1 MLSFPSLSCFA
12 YIAFDCYHSPNPKV
26 SDQLTSKLPV
36 PSSDDPNRSTSPSPT
51 QDMIKGAGTTPILPL
66 PPDPGFGED
75 SGIDES
81 NISRSNSPL
90 PASISAPPPSGESSP
105 FGQPSEPSPFAV
117 TFGDDSDNV
126 KSAPPARPPPPPQ
139 SPIHPTQS
147 APPSRPPPPSS
158 MVNVNDNIFGNDTEF
173 GDQSAPPRPPM
184 PPFANI
190 PFASLDPIQ
199 QQYIIQQQIL
209 LQQQLQQKAMSSPQ
223 LPQKQQKK
231 ASAFEDLD
239 LAMRSTMAKPP
250 KPVGSQ
256 QPTPDQTQATPLSAG
271 MVYIPPGTVPPA
283 GYIIIPGMP
292 SYGIPAGVVGQ
303 SLATEGFLIIIR
315 FVYFLSLYLF
325 LALI

>member
-1 MLSFPSLSCFA
+1 M
-12 YIAFDCYHSPNPKV
+12 
-26 SDQLTSKLPV
+26 TSKLPV
-36 PSSDDPNRSTSPSPT
+36 PSYDDPNRSISPSPT
-51 QDMIKGAGTTPILPL
+51 KDMIKGAGTTPILPL

-90 PASISAPPPSGESSP
+90 PAVISAPPPSGESSP

-117 TFGDDSDNV
+117 TFGDESDTV

-139 SPIHPTQS
+139 EPIHPTHS

-158 MVNVNDNIFGNDTEF
+158 MVNVNDNIFGNDTDFSDE
-173 GDQSAPPRPPM
+173 SAPVGAP
-184 PPFANI
+184 I
-190 PFASLDPIQ
+190 PQFASLDPIQ

-209 LQQQLQQKAMSSPQ
+209 LQQQQQKAMSPQ
-223 LPQKQQKK
+223 MPQKPQKK

-256 QPTPDQTQATPLSAG
+256 PQPDQIQSAPMPPG

-283 GYIIIPGMP
+283 GYILIPGMP
-292 SYGIPAGVVGQ
+292 SYGIAAGVAGQ
-303 SLATEGFLIIIR
+303 SLATEGFLYYSIR
-315 FVYFLSLYLF
+315 LFLSSLLF
-325 LALI
+325 IFSVNFKNVLSFD